1 MKNISRRNF
10 MKGIA
15 ALSAS
20 AVATSILA
28 GCDIHGMEVNTPET
42 GFQSIEDSVEIN
54 HENFK
59 MVVNGYEYDND
70 SKILAVDVTAE
81 NYTDQPV
88 TFTSSTPSNKGDAK
102 VIAYADAQT
111 NLDKYTVTFV
121 QGAMV
126 TSLYGKT
133 VPAKVASSA
142 GIVNGKMLFKVD
154 SEYKD
159 WKAITMIMNVK
170 VNDTDIENMEFV
182 INR

>member
-10 MKGIA
+10 MKGIT
-15 ALSAS
+15 ALGTS

-28 GCDIHGMEVNTPET
+28 GCGIHDMGVNTPET
-42 GFQSIEDSVEIN
+42 GFQPIEDSVEID

-59 MVVNGYEYDND
+59 MTVNGYDYNND

-88 TFTSSTPSNKGDAK
+88 TFGSAIADKGEAK
-102 VIAYADAQT
+102 VTAYADAQI
-111 NLDKYTVTFV
+111 NLGQHSMTFV
-121 QGAMV
+121 QGTTS
-126 TSLYGKT
+126 TSLYEKT
-133 VPAKVASSA
+133 VAAKVASSA
-142 GIVNGKMLFKVD
+142 GVVNGKMLFAVD

-159 WKAITMIMNVK
+159 WKAITMIVRVK
-170 VNDTDIENMEFV
+170 VDDTDVENMEFV